1 MEQYETIVRMV
12 REARLEI
19 PPGEVEE
26 LARQVVAL
34 LENVDVL
41 ASIEVDEGTERPA
54 ISPDALRPDEP
65 GEPLSVDE
73 AVENA
78 PDSGDGYIAVP
89 RVVTG
94 SDEG

>member
-1 MEQYETIVRMV
+1 MGEYDTIVRMV

-19 PPGEVEE
+19 PPDEVEE
-26 LARQVVAL
+26 LAKQVVAL

-41 ASIEVDEGTERPA
+41 ASIDVKEGAERPA
-54 ISPDALRPDEP
+54 VLPDALRADEP
-65 GEPLSVDE
+65 GESLPGTE

-78 PDSGDGYIAVP
+78 PDSGDGYVAVP

-94 SDEG
+94 GDEG

>member
-1 MEQYETIVRMV
+1 MV
-12 REARLEI
+12 REARLALS
-19 PPGEVEE
+19 PDEVEE

-41 ASIEVDEGTERPA
+41 ASIEVDEGAERPA
-54 ISPDALRPDEP
+54 VGPEALRADEP
-65 GEPLSVDE
+65 GETLSGDE

-78 PDSGDGYIAVP
+78 PDSGDGYVAVP

-94 SDEG
+94 SDES

>member
-19 PPGEVEE
+19 PPDEVEE

-41 ASIEVDEGTERPA
+41 ASIEVDEGAERPA
-54 ISPDALRPDEP
+54 VGPDALRADEL
-65 GEPLSVDE
+65 GEVLPRDE

-78 PDSGDGYIAVP
+78 PDSGDGYVAVP
-89 RVVTG
+89 KVVMG

>member
-1 MEQYETIVRMV
+1 MGEYDTIVRMV
-12 REARLEI
+12 REARLALQ
-19 PPGEVEE
+19 PDEVEE

-41 ASIEVDEGTERPA
+41 ASIEVDEGAERPA
-54 ISPDALRPDEP
+54 VGPEALRADAP
-65 GEPLSVDE
+65 GETLPGDE

-78 PDSGDGYIAVP
+78 PDSGDGYVAVP

-94 SDEG
+94 SDDG